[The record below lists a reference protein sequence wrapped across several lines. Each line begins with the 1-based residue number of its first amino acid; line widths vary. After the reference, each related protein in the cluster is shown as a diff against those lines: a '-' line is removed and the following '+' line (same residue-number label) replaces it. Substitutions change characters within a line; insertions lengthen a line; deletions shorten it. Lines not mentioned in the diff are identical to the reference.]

1 MTYPAQVIL
10 RSAYVLLGT
19 CLGAIVGYWL
29 AKYSVL
35 IVGAQMHLSSPEQY
49 SFQQMVTDVRSIRS
63 WLCPLVAVAAGG
75 YAALSCYRF
84 GRPPRQ

>member
-1 MTYPAQVIL
+1 ML
-10 RSAYVLLGT
+10 RSAYVLFGT
-19 CLGAIVGYWL
+19 GLGALVGYVL

-35 IVGAQMHLSSPEQY
+35 IVAAHVHIWFPEQY
-49 SFQQMVTDVRSIRS
+49 SFQQMLADVRNFRS

-84 GRPPRQ
+84 GRPPRVHNSN